1 MKRLALATRFSTP
14 VYAFVDLTYM
24 TTVPPK
30 YTTYQGFD
38 ALFHNTEVMISK
50 GLNVL
55 SETIALSAI
64 ENIAKYL
71 PIAVNDGANIEARE
85 CVAYGSTIAGVT
97 MQLTSTT
104 AAHSI
109 EHSMSAYHH
118 NLQHGAG
125 LIMIAKE
132 FYQFFVDCHACDER
146 FVKMAKAMGCEGDV
160 KPQDFVNTLVKFMK
174 DCHVDDLKMSEYD
187 FTKEEL
193 SIIAKGARSMQG
205 SLYLDNPCELT
216 DEDVT
221 GILERSYK

>member
-1 MKRLALATRFSTP
+1 MS
-14 VYAFVDLTYM
+14 
-24 TTVPPK
+24 
-30 YTTYQGFD
+30 
-38 ALFHNTEVMISK
+38 EV
-50 GLNVL
+50 
-55 SETIALSAI
+55 IALSAI

-71 PIAVNDGANIEARE
+71 PTAVNDGNNLEARE
-85 CVAYGSTIAGVT
+85 RVAYGSTVAGIT

-125 LIMIAKE
+125 LIIIAKE
-132 FYQFFVDCHACDER
+132 FYQFFVDRHACDDR
-146 FVKMAKAMGCEGDV
+146 FIKMAKAMGCEGDV
-160 KPQDFVNTLVKFMK
+160 KPQDFVDALVKLMQ
-174 DCHVDDLKMSEYD
+174 DCHVDDLKMSEYG

-193 SIIAKGARSMQG
+193 STVAAGARSMQG
-205 SLYLDNPCELT
+205 GLYPANPCELT